1 MSVLS
6 LVFGEK
12 RKSQIG
18 VVQMDATLSEVHTSE
33 ADVTEHPVEEGA
45 NITDHIRRLPE
56 AVEINGIVSNTPI
69 VFLASLTA
77 ESPLEN
83 DVTPVT
89 DRAGAAYD
97 ELIRIKDQGELVT
110 VVTTLRDYE
119 NMALTSVVVNRD
131 AQSGNV
137 MNAQLSLREIIIAKT
152 KDVEAATPEVDANQV
167 PLDQGT
173 QTAGAASAATT
184 AANQQEVSVV
194 ASLLGG

>member
-12 RKSQIG
+12 RKGQIG
-18 VVQMDATLSEVHTSE
+18 LVQMDATLSEVHTSE
-33 ADVTEHPVEEGA
+33 AAVTEHPVEEGA
-45 NITDHIRRLPE
+45 NISDHIRRLPE
-56 AVEINGIVSNTPI
+56 EVEINGVVSNTPI
-69 VFLASLTA
+69 VFLASIAA
-77 ESPLEN
+77 ESPIEN
-83 DVTPVT
+83 DITPVT
-89 DRAGAAYD
+89 DRAGLAYA
-97 ELIRIKDQGELVT
+97 ELTRIQDAGELVT

-119 NMALTSVVVNRD
+119 NMALTSLVVNRD

-137 MNAQLSLREIIIAKT
+137 MNAQLSLREIIVAET
-152 KDVEAATPEVDANQV
+152 QGVEAPTPVTKSNK
-167 PLDQGT
+167 PPIDQGT